1 MKSQNWVQILLG
13 VTLLIVPIS
22 AISGEDK
29 QSISTDR
36 DLDEIA
42 RVATTMVDGDVAQKI
57 MTPRALEKMFAS
69 NPMDPST
76 GGDNF
81 DVNADAY
88 IQVKKTLIRLA
99 RLVDYPVDCNLWMP
113 FLENPSQIQ
122 ILIRQRNEMS
132 QFWKWGDLLQ
142 DIPSEMKEVLQTG
155 KRKVVLK
162 SSDLISVLAPVYNS
176 LGDIVGIVEVV
187 SHRRN
192 S

>member
-132 QFWKWGDLLQ
+132 HFWKWGDLLQ